1 MSAQLATFI
10 LIHLIVL
17 VFFIETLRRVSKR
30 TNEYKLKD
38 TRETIPFGFIR
49 LRHLV
54 IFYVLGYMLWLVVSI
69 LLYLTFIDSS
79 TSLSIRNGQSPGTIK
94 GIDLHL

>member
-1 MSAQLATFI
+1 MSVQLATFI
-10 LIHLIVL
+10 LIHIIVL

-54 IFYVLGYMLWLVVSI
+54 IFYVLGYVLWLVVSI
-69 LLYLTFIDSS
+69 LLYLAFIDSS
-79 TSLSIRNGQSPGTIK
+79 TSFSIRNGQSEIIRS
-94 GIDLHL
+94 IDLDL